1 VEAGARQEALREF
14 LSLIEGRDLL
24 LTHAD
29 KQIRQ
34 LQRKLAEKQARF
46 VTPHYSWCGCGTR
59 GCFRLRNDLYC
70 VEWGVKLYSLTP
82 GLSQNAGPLQIC
94 ESTL

>member
-1 VEAGARQEALREF
+1 MLWVLDTAIEACARQQALSEF

-34 LQRKLAEKQARF
+34 LQQKLTEKQAIINFLFF
-46 VTPHYSWCGCGTR
+46 VTSLIG
-59 GCFRLRNDLYC
+59 RLTAELI
-70 VEWGVKLYSLTP
+70 WL
-82 GLSQNAGPLQIC
+82 
-94 ESTL
+94 